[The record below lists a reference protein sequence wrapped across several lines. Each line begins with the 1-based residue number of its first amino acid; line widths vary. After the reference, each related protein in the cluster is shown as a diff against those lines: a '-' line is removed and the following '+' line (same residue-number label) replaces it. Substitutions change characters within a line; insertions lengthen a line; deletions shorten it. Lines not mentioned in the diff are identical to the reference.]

1 MTTGL
6 MAFGVFIFGASFFIS
21 LLGSIAFLVE
31 RDWKE
36 FKKWIIISIISG
48 CFTTILVIKISNHN
62 SSMVE
67 EIRSLYEIEYIIHD
81 PNHEIR
87 KTIQSEVPL
96 EVEVYNET
104 IGFFGGRVKSGYRLV
119 ERDRVYK
126 EVVDSKYPIEII
138 KQIKVR

>member
-6 MAFGVFIFGASFFIS
+6 MAFGVFIFGALFFIS

-48 CFTTILVIKISNHN
+48 FFTTILVIKISNHN

-81 PNHEIR
+81 PNYEIR

-104 IGFFGGRVKSGYRLV
+104 IGFFGGRVKSG
-119 ERDRVYK
+119 
-126 EVVDSKYPIEII
+126 
-138 KQIKVR
+138 

>member
-1 MTTGL
+1 
-6 MAFGVFIFGASFFIS
+6 
-21 LLGSIAFLVE
+21 
-31 RDWKE
+31 
-36 FKKWIIISIISG
+36 
-48 CFTTILVIKISNHN
+48 
-62 SSMVE
+62 MVE

-81 PNHEIR
+81 PNYEIR
-87 KTIQSEVPL
+87 ETIQSEVPL

>member
-1 MTTGL
+1 MTTGF
-6 MAFGVFIFGASFFIS
+6 MAFGVFVFGALFFIS
-21 LLGSIAFLVE
+21 LLGSTNFFVE

-36 FKKWIIISIISG
+36 FKTWIVISIISG
-48 CFTTILVIKISNHN
+48 FFTTILVIKISNHN
-62 SSMVE
+62 SSKVE

-81 PNHEIR
+81 PNYEIR
-87 KTIQSEVPL
+87 ETIQSEVPL

-119 ERDRVYK
+119 ERNRVYK
-126 EVVDSKYPIEII
+126 EVVDSRYPIEII